1 MDEEYVF
8 KDHAVFVKDLIEAGG
23 LAGVGSHG
31 QLQGLG
37 YHWEL
42 WSMYSG
48 GISNHDM
55 LKVAT
60 IIGADALGLSN
71 DIGSIKIGKIA
82 DIIILDENPLENI
95 RNTNSLIYVI
105 KNGHVYDAENL
116 NKIYPESEAAKY
128 PWTQSS
134 PNIDLPGIRK
144 N

>member
-1 MDEEYVF
+1 
-8 KDHAVFVKDLIEAGG
+8 
-23 LAGVGSHG
+23 
-31 QLQGLG
+31 
-37 YHWEL
+37 
-42 WSMYSG
+42 MYSG

-71 DIGSIKIGKIA
+71 DIGSIEIGKVA
-82 DIIILDENPLENI
+82 DMIILDKNPLENI

-105 KNGHVYDAENL
+105 KNGYIYDAENL
-116 NKIYPESEAAKY
+116 NKIHPEMESAKY

-134 PNIDLPGIRK
+134 PKKDLPGIGK

>member
-1 MDEEYVF
+1 MDEEHVF
-8 KDHAVFVKDLIEAGG
+8 EDHAVFVNDLVEAGG
-23 LAGVGSHG
+23 IAGVGSHG

-71 DIGSIKIGKIA
+71 DIGSIEIGKVA
-82 DIIILDENPLENI
+82 DMIILDKNPLENI

-105 KNGHVYDAENL
+105 KNGYV
-116 NKIYPESEAAKY
+116 
-128 PWTQSS
+128 
-134 PNIDLPGIRK
+134 
-144 N
+144 